1 VALAN
6 VLADLGILEFQLVL
20 KLIGA
25 HDAHDRDAVLLQ
37 DEILAIKVHTF
48 DDSAKIDA
56 GFGYGYAIDRSCFG
70 FH

>member
-1 VALAN
+1 
-6 VLADLGILEFQLVL
+6 
-20 KLIGA
+20 
-25 HDAHDRDAVLLQ
+25 
-37 DEILAIKVHTF
+37 VHTF